1 MTDGGAPSGLLQ
13 NRQQGASNPGKGPG
27 ILTWA
32 NSGIGG
38 QCDIGNNKTT

>member
-1 MTDGGAPSGLLQ
+1 MVARPAGSCTIGNKAPG
-13 NRQQGASNPGKGPG
+13 NPGKGPP

-38 QCDIGNNKTT
+38 QCDIGNNKTA